1 LGGVLNGE
9 KTGLA
14 YLYSHCSLVYWG
26 SCGLVVDYC
35 VRNILRGLKMYTPLK
50 SYPPVLR
57 HPEIIG
63 ELEGFVRGLD
73 LEWDKKTS
81 KLTILGLSDDK
92 KAVSVSYADGRDQ
105 LASLARD
112 GRYTF
117 VGHNVIQA
125 DGTAL
130 TKDGIHVPHTRYNDT
145 IIKFWLN
152 NSHLCK
158 TTSKASLEE
167 EDEKRGR
174 GFMNLGTM
182 LSVYTDLPRHKECQ
196 EAYHVEIHKEPT
208 GVLYKTGKRKGQI
221 KYKNVKERIID
232 HACNGP
238 CPDHKPFDYNGIDT
252 IGPVL
257 ALPKL
262 DYQMKI
268 RGLGK
273 LYDLHAELA
282 VLLAKIRERGVPVD
296 LKYVGTLK
304 GEFEEARAVLRRKL
318 VDIMAKKD
326 VSPKAKAWF
335 KENFNIVLPNLQE
348 QTIRDMLECF
358 QDCEPLRDLLE
369 FKELGAGSDRW
380 FGKKYLVPH
389 DDKVGFVHPGM
400 NYFTSSGRL
409 MCAGPNFHNVLKRR
423 IDRKTGEKVGKKM
436 RRAIA
441 APEGYYIYRADYK
454 NAENRNYLYLAGYK
468 EIPDEDFHTWMQHE
482 MGITEKDPFAI
493 AMGGAREGAKSIVH
507 ATDYLEGLKLEPY
520 LSPKVKREVEL
531 GIRVAYPDWKFEG
544 KIVTFTGINLARRV
558 FGDASWDNRRAAIRG
573 QQAYFGKFELLR
585 NLYMR
590 ITRQVEQEKVVRP
603 PHGYFLQSYGYAE
616 DRLKT
621 AASVWGCLSPD
632 TLVLT
637 ADLRWVPNGNLRV
650 GQELVGIE
658 ENHRVT
664 RRRRMVPS
672 IVEHIAPV
680 VLPTFRII
688 TDRGEVMA
696 SGEHPWLARPLRAH
710 DNHSLRWIRTDQ
722 LTANHEI
729 AYLSPPWQ
737 DDLSYEAGYL
747 AAGVDGEGSIERRII
762 FYQAQNEMLETM
774 IDFGRK
780 KGFVFNNDRVQ
791 SRDPMWKDSYRLSI
805 NGLPECLRFAG
816 SIRPKRLDSHQL
828 WAGIHP
834 FGRYAQKARVLRVE
848 SLGPREL
855 VAMST
860 STKTFVA
867 NGMFTHNSQP
877 IAHYTKIALLNA
889 ENRGLNPIL
898 QIHDEL
904 LFLVNRALNPR
915 VVKGWI
921 VDSMYFDTP
930 EMPGFRIP
938 VDVSRGLNWADQ
950 EEIQ

>member
-1 LGGVLNGE
+1 M
-9 KTGLA
+9 
-14 YLYSHCSLVYWG
+14 
-26 SCGLVVDYC
+26 VVDDC
-35 VRNILRGLKMYTPLK
+35 VRNILRVLKMYTPLK

-73 LEWDKKTS
+73 LEWDPKTG

-92 KAVSVSYADGRDQ
+92 KAVSVPYADGRDR
-105 LASLARD
+105 LAALARD

-117 VGHNVIQA
+117 VGHNIIMA
-125 DGTAL
+125 DATAL
-130 TKDGIHVPHTRYNDT
+130 TKDGIHMPYTRYNDT

-182 LSVYTDLPRHKECQ
+182 LSIYTDLPRHKECQ

-208 GVLYKTGKRKGQI
+208 GVLYKTGKRKGEM
-221 KYKNVKERIID
+221 KYKNVKEQIVD

-238 CPDHKPFDYNGIDT
+238 CPDHRPFDYNGIDT

-262 DYQMKI
+262 DYQIKI
-268 RGLGK
+268 RGLEK

-282 VLLAKIRERGVPVD
+282 VLLAKMRERGVPVS
-296 LKYVGTLK
+296 LPYVEKLQEDFTRMK
-304 GEFEEARAVLRRKL
+304 GEIRERLQP
-318 VDIMAKKD
+318 IIAKKD

-335 KENFNIVLPNLQE
+335 KENFNITLPNLQE
-348 QTIRDMLECF
+348 QTIRDFVEMYPN
-358 QDCEPLRDLLE
+358 CEPLGDLLE

-380 FGKKYLVPH
+380 YGRKYLVPY
-389 DDKVGFVHPGM
+389 DSKTGFIHPGL
-400 NYFTSSGRL
+400 NYFTSSGRM
-409 MCAGPNFHNVLKRR
+409 MCSGPNMQNVVKRR

-441 APEGYYIYRADYK
+441 APEGFYLYRADYK

-468 EIPDEDFHTWMQHE
+468 EIPNEDFHTWMQHE

-558 FGDASWDNRRAAIRG
+558 FGDASWDHRRAAIRG

-585 NLYMR
+585 DLYKR

-621 AASVWGCLSPD
+621 AAAVWG
-632 TLVLT
+632 
-637 ADLRWVPNGNLRV
+637 
-650 GQELVGIE
+650 
-658 ENHRVT
+658 
-664 RRRRMVPS
+664 
-672 IVEHIAPV
+672 
-680 VLPTFRII
+680 
-688 TDRGEVMA
+688 
-696 SGEHPWLARPLRAH
+696 
-710 DNHSLRWIRTDQ
+710 
-722 LTANHEI
+722 
-729 AYLSPPWQ
+729 
-737 DDLSYEAGYL
+737 
-747 AAGVDGEGSIERRII
+747 
-762 FYQAQNEMLETM
+762 
-774 IDFGRK
+774 
-780 KGFVFNNDRVQ
+780 
-791 SRDPMWKDSYRLSI
+791 
-805 NGLPECLRFAG
+805 
-816 SIRPKRLDSHQL
+816 
-828 WAGIHP
+828 
-834 FGRYAQKARVLRVE
+834 
-848 SLGPREL
+848 
-855 VAMST
+855 
-860 STKTFVA
+860 
-867 NGMFTHNSQP
+867 SQP
-877 IAHYTKIALLNA
+877 VAHYTKIALLNA

-904 LFLVNRALNPR
+904 LFLVSRAVNPR
-915 VVKGWI
+915 VVKSWI

-938 VDVSRGLNWADQ
+938 VDVSFGKNWADQ